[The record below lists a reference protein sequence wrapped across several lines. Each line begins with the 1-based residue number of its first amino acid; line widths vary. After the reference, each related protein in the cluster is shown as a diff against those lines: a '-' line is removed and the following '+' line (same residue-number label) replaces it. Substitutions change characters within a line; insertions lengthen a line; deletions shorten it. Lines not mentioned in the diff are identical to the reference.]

1 MSVELNITEQSIDV
15 AVTEQQINVNVNTS
29 IVDVNSTNEVVEIAA
44 ATGIIYNANELSGL
58 SDVSAVNPSDGDV
71 LQYISSTNKWT
82 KTSSINFGTW

>member
-29 IVDVNSTNEVVEIAA
+29 IVDVNSTNEVVEITA
-44 ATGIIYNANELSGL
+44 ATGIIYNANSLAGL
-58 SDVSAVNPSDGDV
+58 SDVSAASPNDGDV
-71 LQYISSTNKWT
+71 LQYVASTNKWT